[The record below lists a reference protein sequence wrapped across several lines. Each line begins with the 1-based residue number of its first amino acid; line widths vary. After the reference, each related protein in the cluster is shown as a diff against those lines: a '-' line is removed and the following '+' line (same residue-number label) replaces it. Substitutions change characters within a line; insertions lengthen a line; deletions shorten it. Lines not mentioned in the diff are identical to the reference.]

1 MDASVGLAQG
11 LDDLQGVQQLVG
23 ALDPQQ
29 VLPAQTLASLRTDRT
44 HMRQDAYL
52 YAVIHVHVFD
62 WCAKWVRTST
72 PH

>member
-29 VLPAQTLASLRTDRT
+29 VLPAQTLASLRTDREHT
-44 HMRQDAYL
+44 
-52 YAVIHVHVFD
+52 
-62 WCAKWVRTST
+62 
-72 PH
+72 